1 MSPIDMEQ
9 HTTVCIPTHR
19 SCISHGT
26 TVSVCGDV
34 TADTTAVRFA
44 CSLWRR
50 EIESVTMRDVWT
62 TAHIGI
68 GLERRSWHGC
78 RQLYQIASSSHGVS
92 RTQCESI
99 SAWQTGFS
107 VVLHHGSARPHLAPA
122 RSMQPPIVALC
133 SLSVSSGPSYFA
145 FLFAS
150 PISISKSANLFSRLS
165 FSRVSRA
172 YSVDSPSACRLRAST
187 SFSAAARSAASFL
200 FCSFSRVSSASS
212 SSPPVAASETSA
224 AASSPAGFPPSAA
237 SLRSVLSCALS
248 SSFS

>member
-1 MSPIDMEQ
+1 MEQ

-19 SCISHGT
+19 SCISHAT

-150 PISISKSANLFSRLS
+150 PTAIQDQTNISQGGVWGRRGACHFVRCQRTHSAFQSRLTCS
-165 FSRVSRA
+165 PGFLSRE
-172 YSVDSPSACRLRAST
+172 
-187 SFSAAARSAASFL
+187 SAARTPLTVPRLA
-200 FCSFSRVSSASS
+200 V
-212 SSPPVAASETSA
+212 
-224 AASSPAGFPPSAA
+224 
-237 SLRSVLSCALS
+237 
-248 SSFS
+248 